1 MSPPATA
8 TPTRSNSRSKW
19 SCDRCEVTIKW
30 MDGHERTGPP
40 AGWTRRGDKAH
51 CLHCR
56 RAIAAEAANE
66 TAPEGASREE
76 RAKLRAQ
83 ALIEFEIRRD
93 PDRPNG
99 EIAKVV
105 RCSVP
110 AVMKARTRIE
120 AEPKAPSGAKAKKR
134 R

>member
-1 MSPPATA
+1 MPTATA
-8 TPTRSNSRSKW
+8 TPTRNEARNW
-19 SCDRCEVTIKW
+19 ACARCEVTIRW
-30 MDGHERTGPP
+30 MEGHDRKGTP
-40 AGWTRRGDKAH
+40 AGWTRRNGKAH
-51 CLHCR
+51 CLACR

-66 TAPEGASREE
+66 TAPEGATRED
-76 RAKLRAQ
+76 RAKLRAA

-110 AVMKARTRIE
+110 AVVKAR
-120 AEPKAPSGAKAKKR
+120 R
-134 R
+134 RLEDEQS